1 MENVLWENWSNWKF
15 ETADGRMQ
23 TGLYRLRSESK
34 LLITKTSWLSFAS
47 VLYKSTM
54 TQTNPLAGR
63 SVSVW
68 ACEDQFILRD
78 SFSISFPTF
87 HEPLVTNEPVCKFAI
102 FGNNLSIDSAGSL
115 GTHASDAVD
124 LNWFVN
130 AADQGNEVDQG
141 SRVDQSSELENWPI
155 RWWRSKNSI
164 QNDALSLNFC
174 EPRCLLRWTKV
185 HIVIT
190 LLGSRAVG
198 DHRVN

>member
-15 ETADGRMQ
+15 ETADDRMQ

-34 LLITKTSWLSFAS
+34 LLITKTSWLSFAA

-102 FGNNLSIDSAGSL
+102 FGNNLSIDSAGSVFGNTRIRCSRFEL
-115 GTHASDAVD
+115 VCECSRPGQRSRSRQQSRPKQWTRELTDSVMTIKKFDSKWCIKPD
-124 LNWFVN
+124 FFVN
-130 AADQGNEVDQG
+130 QDVYCG
-141 SRVDQSSELENWPI
+141 
-155 RWWRSKNSI
+155 
-164 QNDALSLNFC
+164 
-174 EPRCLLRWTKV
+174 EPKY
-185 HIVIT
+185 T
-190 LLGSRAVG
+190 L
-198 DHRVN
+198 